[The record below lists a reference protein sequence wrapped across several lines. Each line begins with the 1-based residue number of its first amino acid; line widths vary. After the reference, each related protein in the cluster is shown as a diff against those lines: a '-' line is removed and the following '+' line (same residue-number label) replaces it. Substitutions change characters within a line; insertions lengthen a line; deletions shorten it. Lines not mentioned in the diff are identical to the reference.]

1 MRELGNKPKITF
13 SLLGMA
19 AIDALEGRPAR
30 AARLWVAAET
40 LREEIGL
47 ALVLWDHTV
56 TDYEAILADARGR
69 LGETAW
75 QEAQND
81 GRDMTLEQVIEYAPR
96 RRVRAITRR
105 PGISP
110 RAVRHLP
117 CGPQRKG
124 GRCPQTRSPRP
135 H

>member
-1 MRELGNKPKITF
+1 
-13 SLLGMA
+13 MA

-30 AARLWVAAET
+30 AARLWVAAEA

-75 QEAQND
+75 QEAQHD
-81 GRDMTLEQVIEYAPR
+81 GRDMTLEQVIEYALQES
-96 RRVRAITRR
+96 
-105 PGISP
+105 PG
-110 RAVRHLP
+110 HH
-117 CGPQRKG
+117 
-124 GRCPQTRSPRP
+124 PQTRKIPPRHP
-135 H
+135 KPTPQASAPGK